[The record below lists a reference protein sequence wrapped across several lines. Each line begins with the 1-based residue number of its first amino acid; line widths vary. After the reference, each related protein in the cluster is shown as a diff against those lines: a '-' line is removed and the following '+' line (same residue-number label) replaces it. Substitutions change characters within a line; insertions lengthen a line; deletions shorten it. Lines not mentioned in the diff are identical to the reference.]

1 MHGYA
6 SYVRLGEDRPRYVR
20 LARLFLVSSG

>member
-1 MHGYA
+1 MDMP

-20 LARLFLVSSG
+20 LARLFQVSSG